1 MKKGKSYG
9 LMTTIAMIVGV
20 VIGSG
25 IYFKVDD
32 ILNYAG
38 GNVALGMLIIVL
50 GSFAIVFGSLSLSE
64 LAIRHSEAGGIF
76 YYFAHYIHPGLAAS
90 LGLFTAYVYLPTVIA
105 VVTWVAAIFTL
116 GSQSSLEAQ
125 VLLAVLYL
133 LVLTVLNIFS
143 KWLAGLF
150 QSLST
155 LIKVIPLLAIALVGL
170 FWQGDYP
177 QAPSVTPVAVGW
189 GWLSGLV
196 PFYFAYDGWTVVA
209 SIAPEIKNPKKNL
222 ARAFIFGPMVILA
235 LYLLFF
241 YGLNRI
247 LGADY
252 ILMVGN
258 DAVVHATEL
267 LYGKLISKVLLLV
280 IIIAV
285 LGVSNGMLLG
295 TMRLPQAF
303 ASLGWIDNRQ
313 FAKINLKYQLS
324 IPASL
329 SVASVTLFWLGV
341 HYLTSKFNLLPGSD
355 ISEIT
360 IVFNN
365 LSFVFLYLA
374 VLGLYRKGIIQNKLT
389 GLFSPILAT
398 ISAVVLLVGGL
409 LTNFKN
415 VSLFL
420 IFCLFFCLIAFAYYQ
435 KNQKRKEKQKA
446 SFGKLKK

>member
-177 QAPSVTPVAVGW
+177 QG
-189 GWLSGLV
+189 
-196 PFYFAYDGWTVVA
+196 
-209 SIAPEIKNPKKNL
+209 
-222 ARAFIFGPMVILA
+222 
-235 LYLLFF
+235 
-241 YGLNRI
+241 
-247 LGADY
+247 
-252 ILMVGN
+252 
-258 DAVVHATEL
+258 
-267 LYGKLISKVLLLV
+267 
-280 IIIAV
+280 
-285 LGVSNGMLLG
+285 
-295 TMRLPQAF
+295 
-303 ASLGWIDNRQ
+303 
-313 FAKINLKYQLS
+313 
-324 IPASL
+324 
-329 SVASVTLFWLGV
+329 
-341 HYLTSKFNLLPGSD
+341 
-355 ISEIT
+355 
-360 IVFNN
+360 
-365 LSFVFLYLA
+365 
-374 VLGLYRKGIIQNKLT
+374 
-389 GLFSPILAT
+389 
-398 ISAVVLLVGGL
+398 
-409 LTNFKN
+409 
-415 VSLFL
+415 
-420 IFCLFFCLIAFAYYQ
+420 
-435 KNQKRKEKQKA
+435 
-446 SFGKLKK
+446 

>member
-177 QAPSVTPVAVGW
+177 QAPSVTPVVVGW

-313 FAKINLKYQLS
+313 FAKINLKYQ
-324 IPASL
+324 PA
-329 SVASVTLFWLGV
+329 
-341 HYLTSKFNLLPGSD
+341 N
-355 ISEIT
+355 
-360 IVFNN
+360 
-365 LSFVFLYLA
+365 
-374 VLGLYRKGIIQNKLT
+374 
-389 GLFSPILAT
+389 
-398 ISAVVLLVGGL
+398 
-409 LTNFKN
+409 
-415 VSLFL
+415 
-420 IFCLFFCLIAFAYYQ
+420 
-435 KNQKRKEKQKA
+435 
-446 SFGKLKK
+446 

>member
-1 MKKGKSYG
+1 MNQGKQYG
-9 LMTTIAMIVGV
+9 LITAIAMIVGV

-38 GNVALGMLIIVL
+38 GNVGLGMLIIAL
-50 GSFAIVFGSLSLSE
+50 GSFAIVFGSLSISE

-76 YYFAHYIHPGLAAS
+76 YYYAYYIHPGLAAA

-105 VVTWVAAIFTL
+105 VVAWVAAIFTL

-125 VLLAVLYL
+125 VLLAAFYL
-133 LVLTVLNIFS
+133 VILTVLNIYS

-155 LIKVIPLLAIALVGL
+155 IIKVIPLLAIALVGL
-170 FWQGDYP
+170 FWQSDVS
-177 QAPSVTPVAVGW
+177 QEATMTSVPVGL

-196 PFYFAYDGWTVVA
+196 PLYFAYDGWTVVA

-222 ARAFIFGPMVILA
+222 ARAFIFGPMLILA
-235 LYLLFF
+235 LYLSFF

-247 LGADY
+247 LGPDY
-252 ILMVGN
+252 ILAVGN
-258 DAVVHATEL
+258 DAVIHAIEL
-267 LYGKLISKVLLLV
+267 LYGKLISKILLLV

-303 ASLGWIDNRQ
+303 AEFGWINNAK

-324 IPASL
+324 IPASI
-329 SVASVTLFWLGV
+329 SVAVLTLFWLAV
-341 HYLTSKFNLLPGSD
+341 HYFVSKFNLLPGSD

-365 LSFVFLYLA
+365 LSFVFLYLI
-374 VLGLYRKGIIQNKLT
+374 VFNFYQKGLVRNKLT
-389 GLFSPILAT
+389 GLISPILAV
-398 ISAVVLLVGGL
+398 ISALILLIGAL

-415 VSLFL
+415 ASLFL
-420 IFCLFFCLIAFAYYQ
+420 IFCLLFCLAAFTYYT
-435 KNQKRKEKQKA
+435 KTSSKTTTDGLSNRKP
-446 SFGKLKK
+446 KK